1 MSKQVIVAVSLCVSL
16 VAGALL
22 TAGAGARTVKSAG
35 GMKGHFSL
43 VNMVHTT
50 QYQGQD
56 LGTNEP
62 QPWTGTRQTGGP
74 FVYAGI
80 ACSGNAPVNNVSTDL
95 TTYNTRL
102 PGSRSPASTRSHP
115 FKFRVV
121 RNKHGQLRLRGRI
134 TFTVCQLKP
143 GPTPTPDPVADA
155 EKPKIYVGWNAKF
168 KKRSAEEVSWWGS
181 FRIRR
186 GTGIYED
193 LTGSGEIA
201 GYFFCFAPEGC
212 ETLGEFRDGQYTM
225 SGSYADP
232 TVRP

>member
-1 MSKQVIVAVSLCVSL
+1 MNKRAVVAVSLCAAL
-16 VAGALL
+16 VAAAF
-22 TAGAGARTVKSAG
+22 AGAGAGATTAG
-35 GMKGHFSL
+35 SVAGIRGHFSL

-50 QYQGQD
+50 EYQGQD

-62 QPWTGTRQTGGP
+62 QPWNGRRRTGGP
-74 FVYAGI
+74 FIYAGI
-80 ACSGNAPVNNVSTDL
+80 ACSGNAPINNVATDL

-102 PGSRSPASTRSHP
+102 AGSRSPASTRSHP
-115 FKFRVV
+115 LKFRVV
-121 RNKHGQLRLRGRI
+121 RNKQGALRLRGLI

-155 EKPKIYVGWNAKF
+155 EKPKIYVRWKANF
-168 KKRSAEEVSWWGS
+168 RKRSAEEVSWWGS

-193 LTGSGEIA
+193 LTGSGEIS

-225 SGSYADP
+225 SGTFADP
-232 TVRP
+232 TAP